1 MTNRFYLSRFFNVD
15 EYANFIE
22 CLREQDKL
30 YKLDDDYDN
39 DIINESFT
47 WSDTAQ
53 GSGYWSNLHEKLAE
67 EDDPEIYKNFL
78 KLMII

>member
-22 CLREQDKL
+22 CLKEQDKL
-30 YKLDDDYDN
+30 YKLDEDYDN
-39 DIINESFT
+39 DVINASFT
-47 WSDTAQ
+47 WSNTSQ
-53 GSGYWSNLHEKLAE
+53 GSGYWSNLHEKLTE
-67 EDDPEIYKNFL
+67 EDDSEIYKNFL